1 MFNYS
6 CMYVVYIYTFYI
18 YTIHTGFSRQ
28 NMKENLYR

>member
-6 CMYVVYIYTFYI
+6 CMYVVYIYII

>member
-1 MFNYS
+1 ML
-6 CMYVVYIYTFYI
+6 YIFIRLYTCIFSI